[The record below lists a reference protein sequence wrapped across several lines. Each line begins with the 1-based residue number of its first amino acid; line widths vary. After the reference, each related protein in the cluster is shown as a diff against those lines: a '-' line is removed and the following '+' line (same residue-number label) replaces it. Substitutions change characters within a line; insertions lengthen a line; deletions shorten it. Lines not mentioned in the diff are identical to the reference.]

1 MNFKEHR
8 LLFKFNLH
16 YSDETN
22 LNNLKKT
29 INSINNL
36 DSISI
41 DEFMALKYKNKTLF
55 FNIITTEKNIL
66 NEINSENNKFKKILK
81 KYTFF
86 LKLLV
91 QYVSINKQDIQK
103 IVERNKQEN
112 LVIIKNQN
120 ILGGEN
126 EIFQ

>member
-1 MNFKEHR
+1 MTFKEHR

-16 YSDETN
+16 YCDESN

-29 INSINNL
+29 INSINDL
-36 DSISI
+36 DSISM
-41 DEFMALKYKNKTLF
+41 DEFMALKYKNKILF

-66 NEINSENNKFKKILK
+66 NEINSENKKFKKILK
-81 KYTFF
+81 KYANF
-86 LKLLV
+86 LNLLTK
-91 QYVSINKQDIQK
+91 YVNINRQDIQK

-120 ILGGEN
+120 IFGGEN
-126 EIFQ
+126 EIF

>member
-1 MNFKEHR
+1 MTFKEHR

-16 YSDETN
+16 YCDESN

-29 INSINNL
+29 INSINDL

-55 FNIITTEKNIL
+55 FNIITIEKNIL
-66 NEINSENNKFKKILK
+66 NEINAENSKFKKILK
-81 KYTFF
+81 KYANF
-86 LKLLV
+86 LNLLTK
-91 QYVSINKQDIQK
+91 YIDINRQDIQK
-103 IVERNKQEN
+103 IVERSKQEN

-120 ILGGEN
+120 ISGGEN
-126 EIFQ
+126 EIF